1 MTIIWF
7 YINECKYAI
16 NWYKFS
22 SGSVSMRDL
31 SQSAF
36 LILGL
41 LVIGLASSTLTHSV
55 SGLNIQ
61 DNAAEPVA
69 SKISLTMQNV
79 VHKIYS
85 PTISNPFEEIQK
97 MNFSNV
103 IISQDKHLS
112 NAQPDVN
119 SIKYKIKSDIKNH
132 FKLPIDIPFP

>member
-1 MTIIWF
+1 M
-7 YINECKYAI
+7 
-16 NWYKFS
+16 
-22 SGSVSMRDL
+22 SMHDL

-36 LILGL
+36 LIFGL

-61 DNAAEPVA
+61 DNAAQPVA

>member
-1 MTIIWF
+1 MQI
-7 YINECKYAI
+7 C
-16 NWYKFS
+16 YKLVQVSS
-22 SGSVSMRDL
+22 SGNVSMRDL

-61 DNAAEPVA
+61 DNTAEPVA
-69 SKISLTMQNV
+69 SKISLTAQNV
-79 VHKIYS
+79 AQIYS